1 MELIKIVLCMAIY
14 CLFGFYNCMLLK
26 YKTNHY
32 RNFNIIDKII
42 CFLGWPVIWIVIM
55 ILVIGALIKTLY
67 EERKNK

>member
-1 MELIKIVLCMAIY
+1 MEPIKIVLCMAIY
-14 CLFGFYNCMLLK
+14 CLFGSYNCILLK

-55 ILVIGALIKTLY
+55 ILVVCALIKTLC